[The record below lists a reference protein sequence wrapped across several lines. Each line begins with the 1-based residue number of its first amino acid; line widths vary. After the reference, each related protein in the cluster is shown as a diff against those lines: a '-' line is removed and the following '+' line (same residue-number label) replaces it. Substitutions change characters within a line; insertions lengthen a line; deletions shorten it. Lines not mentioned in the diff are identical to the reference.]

1 MDTFLYQVFMLLLAV
16 LPTCKGK
23 YGPARAPL
31 CSPACLYLHVS
42 AASCWACLSHKAF
55 FFLELFNWKQL
66 LIAAAQ
72 RNNEL
77 KLTVMLDKLQIK
89 IASCLWSTSA
99 LFSHCHLR
107 DRCPQ
112 INMHAHPGSS
122 SLFSFRLK
130 TSNIIYG
137 IFFFLKLRLL
147 LWYILHYVTDCF
159 SKSTPIEVKSI
170 KLTLTLKTR

>member
-1 MDTFLYQVFMLLLAV
+1 MGLLELRCAHQLAS
-16 LPTCKGK
+16 TCM
-23 YGPARAPL
+23 
-31 CSPACLYLHVS
+31 CLLRLAELAS
-42 AASCWACLSHKAF
+42 ATRLF
-55 FFLELFNWKQL
+55 FFFKELFNWKQL

-112 INMHAHPGSS
+112 INMHAHPRSS

-137 IFFFLKLRLL
+137 IFFFFLKLRLL

-159 SKSTPIEVKSI
+159 SKSTPIEVKSA